1 MGGIDETDVISGAV
15 SRWNGVSAGVSFKE
29 YSPDPPK
36 DLATDSCSIGK
47 KDSMLKCCE
56 SSSALACVR
65 SYANGSH
72 YRTQS
77 FLYRAVLNGG
87 QRWSTDKEDSKVP
100 DKKLVYMP
108 VVFLHELGHA
118 GGLAHSP
125 DTSSAMYK
133 EEQGKVQDIT
143 SDDIAAM
150 KELYKNHSVH

>member
-1 MGGIDETDVISGAV
+1 MEGIDETDVISGAV

-36 DLATDSCSIGK
+36 YLATDSCSIGK
-47 KDSMLKCCE
+47 KDSVLKITDGSRSEMLKYCE

-87 QRWSTDKEDSKVP
+87 QRWSTDKDDSKNP
-100 DKKLVYMP
+100 DEDYIYMP

-118 GGLAHSP
+118 AGLAHSP
-125 DTSSAMYK
+125 DKSAAMYK
-133 EEQGKVQDIT
+133 WEQNKV
-143 SDDIAAM
+143 
-150 KELYKNHSVH
+150 